1 MSATDTTVAL
11 PLPDA
16 LLAALEEA
24 EREHPEACMVLRAVR
39 SVSGVIVDFEWLW
52 ANPAASRALGHAP
65 ESLRGRRLG
74 EVSSSAGLAGRM
86 EVLRQVVE
94 SGRPRADNF
103 TEGAVQ
109 LQGTAVPLRDG
120 VLLRLRDVT
129 SAQRMEEGLRD
140 TLDWVRDVLES
151 MPDAFFTV
159 DTDWRLTYVNRNA
172 AALVGRTQ
180 EALFRR
186 VLWEAC
192 PELCG
197 TPLERALR
205 EVATEESFRL
215 VELRTGG
222 DRWHEVHA
230 WSSGRNI
237 STYARDITDK
247 KRVQAERDGLLS
259 RERSGR
265 LEAEALAQR
274 RTHELMAARER
285 LVQSEKL
292 AMAGQLAAGV
302 GHEINNPLSYVT
314 GNLQFAVEQLTPL
327 ARRLGVS
334 PAIQDALGEALEA
347 LREAREGAERIR
359 VIVRDLQTFARA
371 DELRLSPVDVHSAL
385 EFGVSMAMTH
395 LRSRAQVERC
405 FGQVPHALAHEARL
419 GQVFLHLLI
428 NAAHAI
434 PSGDFERHRV
444 TLTTRREGSWVLVE
458 VSDSGLGMTPEVLQ
472 RAFEPFFSTRPVGE
486 GSGLGLSICL
496 GLVRSMHGELTA
508 TSIPGMGSTFQ
519 VRLPVAQAVVHPG
532 VPAVRAEEGHQRKRV
547 LVVDD
552 EPQLTAVLRRI
563 LGRQHD
569 VVVAHS
575 GREALTLLEQDDA
588 FDRVF
593 CDLMMADL
601 TGMDVHAELSRR
613 RPELLSRFVF
623 MTGGSFTERARAFL
637 LAVPLPRI
645 EKPFEPGLLHSLVES
660 SPPRAGA
667 RGGQV
672 LSPEPR
678 ASPRRAP
685 DG

>member
-1 MSATDTTVAL
+1 MSATETTVVL

-39 SVSGVIVDFEWLW
+39 SPGGAILDFEWLW
-52 ANPAASRALGHAP
+52 ANPAASRALGRDP
-65 ESLRGRRLG
+65 EYLRGRRLG
-74 EVSSSAGLAGRM
+74 EVSSKEGLAGRLDL
-86 EVLRQVVE
+86 LRQVVE
-94 SGRPRADNF
+94 SGRPHADHFN
-103 TEGAVQ
+103 EGDVL

-120 VLLRLRDVT
+120 VLLRLRDIT
-129 SAQRMEEGLRD
+129 SAQRVEEGLRE

-151 MPDAFFTV
+151 MPDAFFTL
-159 DTDWRLTYVNRNA
+159 DADWRLTYVNHNA
-172 AALVGRTQ
+172 AALTGRPQ
-180 EALFRR
+180 EELFRR
-186 VLWEAC
+186 VLWDAC

-197 TPLERALR
+197 TPFERTLR
-205 EVATEESFRL
+205 EVAAEESYRL
-215 VELRTGG
+215 VELRTGR

-247 KRVQAERDGLLS
+247 KRVQAERDALLA
-259 RERSGR
+259 REHTGR

-302 GHEINNPLSYVT
+302 GHEINNPLSYVS

-327 ARRLGVS
+327 TRNPGLPGL
-334 PAIQDALGEALEA
+334 QDALGEALDA

-371 DELRLSPVDVHSAL
+371 DELRLGPVDVHAAL
-385 EFGVSMAMTH
+385 EFGLSMAMTH
-395 LRSRAQVERC
+395 LRSRAQVERH
-405 FGQVPHALAHEARL
+405 FGQVPPALAHEARL

-434 PSGDFERHRV
+434 PVGAFDRHRV
-444 TLTTRREGSWVLVE
+444 TVTTRREGAWVLVE
-458 VSDSGLGMTPEVLQ
+458 VSDTGLGMTPEVLQ
-472 RAFEPFFSTRPVGE
+472 RAFEPFFTTRPVGE

-508 TSIPGMGSTFQ
+508 TSIPGLGSTFQ
-519 VRLPVAQAVVHPG
+519 VRLPCVEPVMQPPAG
-532 VPAVRAEEGHQRKRV
+532 PAVRPQEGALRKRV

-552 EPQLTAVLRRI
+552 EPQLTSVLRRI

-637 LAVPLPRI
+637 QAVPLPRI

-660 SPPRAGA
+660 SPPRTG
-667 RGGQV
+667 
-672 LSPEPR
+672 
-678 ASPRRAP
+678 
-685 DG
+685 